1 MACPTLNLSLNPSL
15 TKIEQTYPDTTN
27 HTKTSFCNGFF
38 AVLLL
43 APLMHVAQFHY
54 KYEYLNLETKGQRL
68 TVTYSKPLTYNLELV
83 GCVITGGT

>member
-1 MACPTLNLSLNPSL
+1 MEKSHLG
-15 TKIEQTYPDTTN
+15 ITN
-27 HTKTSFCNGFF
+27 RTKTSFCNGFF

-54 KYEYLNLETKGQRL
+54 KFEYLNLETKGQRL